1 MGPSISYYLI
11 TPLVQAPMSR
21 HRARSHKDCASLLP
35 LSAHPRTPL
44 ASIPHLAAVQG
55 VIENGSPK
63 IPNLLG
69 KVIGIF
75 LGLILFMR
83 LVVMLVITTVRLGSH
98 RGSATG
104 NRHPAARPATRV
116 TRRR

>member
-1 MGPSISYYLI
+1 
-11 TPLVQAPMSR
+11 MSR

-83 LVVMLVITTVRLGSH
+83 LVVMLVITLGDGIVYSLTN
-98 RGSATG
+98 AL
-104 NRHPAARPATRV
+104 NRQIWVSV
-116 TRRR
+116 TNFVNLHLQTAEVV